1 MEKIELCDEQKKE
14 IDELI
19 TWGVKENIPSEDLFI
34 KLMELSLK
42 YKDRHPVTE
51 IDPSRTV
58 KGYNPDTFEPIYED

>member
-1 MEKIELCDEQKKE
+1 M
-14 IDELI
+14 
-19 TWGVKENIPSEDLFI
+19 TWGVKENIPSEDIFI

>member
-14 IDELI
+14 IDELM
-19 TWGVKENIPSEDLFI
+19 TWGVKENISSEDLFI

-42 YKDRHPVTE
+42 YKDRYPVTE
-51 IDPSRTV
+51 IDTNRTV